1 MTASKANSAT
11 SSQTSDTSE
20 GSNWLD
26 IEPDVENIEFVS
38 LFDGQ
43 TFPTLIA
50 MLDYCKQQ
58 HNFNL
63 VENIRRLQL
72 DFLGAVK
79 LINFIRI
86 SVRDK
91 ITLPQQISCED
102 IDDERYLSPV
112 LENDALIFSLD
123 EALDLSNQDQETAA
137 DAGKTQVFDE
147 VLDRNKTLESEL
159 HSIREKFANYRLAV
173 EQTLDRRWGVDDI
186 PSSPPVL
193 KSKDTSS
200 YYFESYAANE
210 IHEIMLKDAVRTDAY
225 RDFIYENKAI
235 FKNKVVLDIGCGTGI
250 LSMFCAKAGA
260 AQVIAVDRSD
270 IIDKARENVFN
281 NGMSDI
287 ITCVKGSIEEV
298 VLPVKKVDIIVS
310 EWMGYC
316 LLYEAMLPSVLF
328 ARDKYLKP
336 DGLLVPSSAT
346 LWIAPIKDDEYLSES
361 VSFWRDVYGF
371 DMKAM
376 LEGIYDEV
384 HIQARPKSSL
394 CGTACPFK
402 VLDLYTCRPEDLFFT
417 AEYSTEMNG
426 EVANFDGF
434 LVWFDNFFSPLRA
447 ESAPPASTTPAV
459 FNLSSP
465 GHVAF
470 TTGPDGPE
478 THWKQGILLT
488 RPQDMVQDVPDSRRI
503 SGQISFSAHPDNARA
518 LVLGVTWS
526 TKDGHNNQTWDLK

>member
-1 MTASKANSAT
+1 MTNSKGNPEPSCK
-11 SSQTSDTSE
+11 SSDTSE

-38 LFDGQ
+38 LFDEQ
-43 TFPTLIA
+43 TFSTLSG

-58 HNFNL
+58 HSFDL
-63 VENIRRLQL
+63 LENIHRLRL

-79 LINFIRI
+79 LINFIRNH
-86 SVRDK
+86 VRDK
-91 ITLPQQISCED
+91 STLPKQISRED

-112 LENDALIFSLD
+112 IENDAVIFSLD
-123 EALDLSNQDQETAA
+123 EVLDSASQNQDVAA
-137 DAGKTQVFDE
+137 DTIKTPIDE
-147 VLDRNKTLESEL
+147 LLDRNKTLESDL

-186 PSSPPVL
+186 PSLPSASRP
-193 KSKDTSS
+193 KDTSS

-210 IHEIMLKDAVRTDAY
+210 IHETMLKDAVRTDAY

-260 AQVIAVDRSD
+260 AHVIAVDRSD

-281 NGMSDI
+281 NALSDK
-287 ITCVKGSIEEV
+287 ITCVRGSIEEV
-298 VLPVKKVDIIVS
+298 VLPVQEVDIIVS

-346 LWIAPIKDDEYLSES
+346 LWIAPLKDEEYLSES

-384 HIQARPKSSL
+384 HVQARPKSSL
-394 CGTACPFK
+394 CGAACPFK
-402 VLDLYTCRPEDLFFT
+402 VLDLYTCRPEDLHFT

-426 EVANFDGF
+426 EVARFDGF
-434 LVWFDNFFSPLRA
+434 LIWFDNFFAPSRTEP
-447 ESAPPASTTPAV
+447 APPASTTPAV
-459 FNLSSP
+459 FKLSSP

-488 RPQDMVQDVPDSRRI
+488 RPQDPLQDVPDSRCI
-503 SGQISFSAHPDNARA
+503 SGQVCFSPHSENARA
-518 LVLGVTWS
+518 LAIRVTWS
-526 TKDGHNNQTWDLK
+526 TKDGCADQTWDLK

>member
-1 MTASKANSAT
+1 MTGSKEKSEPSCR
-11 SSQTSDTSE
+11 SSETSE

-26 IEPDVENIEFVS
+26 VEPDVENIEFVS
-38 LFDGQ
+38 LLDEQ
-43 TFPTLIA
+43 TFPTLSA

-58 HNFNL
+58 HSFDL
-63 VENIRRLQL
+63 LENIHRLRL
-72 DFLGAVK
+72 DFLGAIK
-79 LINFIRI
+79 LINFVRNH
-86 SVRDK
+86 VRDK
-91 ITLPQQISCED
+91 STLPKQISCED

-112 LENDALIFSLD
+112 IENDAVIFCL
-123 EALDLSNQDQETAA
+123 
-137 DAGKTQVFDE
+137 DE
-147 VLDRNKTLESEL
+147 VLDSATQDHQVASDTMKTPVDELLDRNKALESDL

-186 PSSPPVL
+186 PSLPPA
-193 KSKDTSS
+193 SRAKDTSS
-200 YYFESYAANE
+200 SYFESYAAN
-210 IHEIMLKDAVRTDAY
+210 
-225 RDFIYENKAI
+225 
-235 FKNKVVLDIGCGTGI
+235 GI

-260 AQVIAVDRSD
+260 AHVIAVDRSD

-281 NGMSDI
+281 NALSDK
-287 ITCVKGSIEEV
+287 ITCVRGSIEEV
-298 VLPVKKVDIIVS
+298 VLPVKEVDIIVS

-346 LWIAPIKDDEYLSES
+346 IWIAPLKDEEYLSES

-384 HIQARPKSSL
+384 HVQARPKSSL
-394 CGTACPFK
+394 CGAPCPFR
-402 VLDLYTCRPEDLFFT
+402 VLDLYTCRPEDLHFT

-426 EVANFDGF
+426 EVATFDGF
-434 LVWFDNFFSPLRA
+434 LVWFDNFFAPSRTEP
-447 ESAPPASTTPAV
+447 APPASTTPAE
-459 FNLSSP
+459 FKLSSA

-478 THWKQGILLT
+478 THWKQGIFLI
-488 RPQDMVQDVPDSRRI
+488 RPQGPVQDVPDSCRI
-503 SGQISFSAHPDNARA
+503 SGQVSFSPHSDNPRA
-518 LVLGVTWS
+518 LVIRVTWS
-526 TKDGHNNQTWDLK
+526 TKDGCTDQTWDLK

>member
-1 MTASKANSAT
+1 MTDQKGTSAPSCQ
-11 SSQTSDTSE
+11 SSETSE
-20 GSNWLD
+20 GSTWLD
-26 IEPDVENIEFVS
+26 VEPDVENIEFVS
-38 LFDGQ
+38 LCDGQ
-43 TFPTLIA
+43 TFSTLSE
-50 MLDYCKQQ
+50 MLQYCKRQ

-63 VENIRRLQL
+63 LETIHRLQL
-72 DFLGAVK
+72 DFLGAVR
-79 LINFIRI
+79 LINFVRI
-86 SVRDK
+86 HVRDK
-91 ITLPQQISCED
+91 STLPQQISRED

-112 LENDALIFSLD
+112 IENDAVIFSLD
-123 EALDLSNQDQETAA
+123 EVLDSLSEDQDIAA
-137 DAGKTQVFDE
+137 DAIQTPIDD
-147 VLDRNKTLESEL
+147 LLSRNKTLESEL
-159 HSIREKFANYRLAV
+159 HSMREKFANYRLAV

-186 PSSPPVL
+186 PASPLVSRP
-193 KSKDTSS
+193 KDASNS
-200 YYFESYAANE
+200 YFESYAANE
-210 IHEIMLKDAVRTDAY
+210 IHEIMLKDAVRTNAY

-250 LSMFCAKAGA
+250 LSMFCVKAGA
-260 AQVIAVDRSD
+260 AQVIAVDRSE

-281 NGMSDI
+281 NAMSDK

-298 VLPVKKVDIIVS
+298 VLPVKEVDIIVS

-346 LWIAPIKDDEYLSES
+346 LWIAPVKDEEYLSEC

-394 CGTACPFK
+394 CGAACPFK
-402 VLDLYTCRPEDLFFT
+402 VLDLYTCRPEDLYFT
-417 AEYSTEMNG
+417 AEYSTEMNA
-426 EVANFDGF
+426 EVETFDGF
-434 LVWFDNFFSPLRA
+434 LVWFDNFFSPSRV
-447 ESAPPASTTPAV
+447 EPVPSASTTPAV

-488 RPQDMVQDVPDSRRI
+488 KPEDVVQNIPESRRI
-503 SGQISFSAHPDNARA
+503 TGQVSFAAHSDNARA

-526 TKDGHNNQTWDLK
+526 TKDGCKNQTWDLK

>member
-1 MTASKANSAT
+1 MTGLKEKSAP
-11 SSQTSDTSE
+11 SCQSSDTSE

-26 IEPDVENIEFVS
+26 VEPDVENIEFVS

-43 TFPTLIA
+43 TFPTLSE
-50 MLDYCKQQ
+50 MLDYCKQE
-58 HNFNL
+58 HSFNL
-63 VENIRRLQL
+63 LEHIHRLRL

-79 LINFIRI
+79 LINFIRNY
-86 SVRDK
+86 VRDK
-91 ITLPQQISCED
+91 STIPKQISRED

-112 LENDALIFSLD
+112 IENDAVIFSLD
-123 EALDLSNQDQETAA
+123 ELLDSSSQDQEVAINATETPAN
-137 DAGKTQVFDE
+137 E
-147 VLDRNKTLESEL
+147 LLDRNKTLESEL
-159 HSIREKFANYRLAV
+159 HAIREKFANYRLAV

-186 PSSPPVL
+186 PGSPLVSKPKDVSS
-193 KSKDTSS
+193 S
-200 YYFESYAANE
+200 YFESYAAND
-210 IHEIMLKDAVRTDAY
+210 IHETMLKDAVRTDAY

-281 NGMSDI
+281 NGMADT

-298 VLPVKKVDIIVS
+298 VLPVKEVDIIVS

-328 ARDKYLKP
+328 ARDKYLKS

-346 LWIAPIKDDEYLSES
+346 LWIAPVKDEEYLSES

-394 CGTACPFK
+394 CGAACPFK
-402 VLDLYTCRPEDLFFT
+402 VLDLYTCRLEDLCFT
-417 AEYSTEMNG
+417 TDYSTEMNG
-426 EVANFDGF
+426 EAATFDGF
-434 LVWFDNFFSPLRA
+434 LIWFDNFFSPLRI
-447 ESAPPASTTPAV
+447 ESAPPASTTAAA

-478 THWKQGILLT
+478 THWKQGILLM
-488 RPQDMVQDVPDSRRI
+488 RPQAAVQDVPESRRI
-503 SGQISFSAHPDNARA
+503 DGQVSFSAHSDNPRA
-518 LVLGVTWS
+518 LVLRVTWS
-526 TKDGHNNQTWDLK
+526 TRDGYNNQTWDLL